1 MICYPNLL
9 LIVISKEYYMIK
21 NQALS
26 SQISWL
32 NPLFSIT
39 TKLSSKDK
47 KSGKSPKAR
56 GSIKKSLFDV
66 FSQISKTKSHEP
78 NSSNNLN
85 QLKLISTPK
94 SEHHQIRAKSLIK
107 WWYLWNCV
115 LRLCF
120 LKRHKVLT
128 FQTPQTWGI
137 IDSL

>member
-1 MICYPNLL
+1 MICYLSLL

-32 NPLFSIT
+32 NPLFNI
-39 TKLSSKDK
+39 TKLSSNEK

-107 WWYLWNCV
+107 
-115 LRLCF
+115 
-120 LKRHKVLT
+120 
-128 FQTPQTWGI
+128 
-137 IDSL
+137 